1 MNAKKKQSGQA
12 IVELTVSLV
21 GIISIF
27 CGFLLISKL
36 SIKSVENTIATRGN
50 ADNNSISSNE
60 QMDVATDN
68 GEFILR
74 WSEGSDGCLFT
85 RDDKSGLGVGDSA
98 RFKDQLVVNG
108 LDLTNLPPALDF
120 EDKSVS
126 KVYSNVV
133 IEDLFLVSANLV
145 LGYKKDSSLINE
157 DDKRYLRFLYTG
169 NPPDISLEDKVYMPI
184 INLKEP

>member
-1 MNAKKKQSGQA
+1 MRAERNQNGQA

-21 GIISIF
+21 GILAVF

-60 QMDVATDN
+60 QMGVATDN

-85 RDDKSGLGVGDSA
+85 RDDKSDLGVGDSA
-98 RFKDQLVVNG
+98 RFKDQLVAKG
-108 LDLTNLPPALDF
+108 LDLTNPPTALDF
-120 EDKSVS
+120 EDKSLS
-126 KVYSNVV
+126 KLYSNPVV
-133 IEDLFLVSANLV
+133 GDLFIVSANLV

-169 NPPDISLEDKVYMPI
+169 DPPDISLEDRVYMPS